1 MEIKVAYKS
10 KKINP
15 IVFLV
20 LAAITIISLRWITHY
35 SFYPSEPLINKI
47 IVDLGDHMYFPYIL
61 NLSNLDFS
69 PDYLLDYSPSKIVP
83 IPIYYVIFHSVAY
96 SIFSEYAFI
105 LIEYFSLFL
114 FLYILFKIFQ
124 ELKIS
129 TYFSVILALAV
140 FLLPEFIVYLKNIEI
155 NLINFSIIK
164 NNLYSFSVPRPIISS
179 IYFFWG
185 LLLAIHYY
193 KYKKNNYFFILVGIN
208 LALNFGSLPWHFVI
222 LSLLF
227 LILFSIKILKNNK
240 DYFIL
245 LIKKIFI
252 IFISFLLFSLPF
264 IIIIFFS
271 AFSDFTSKIGSIYLN
286 FEQKKILL
294 DYLLSR
300 FLSLRFLIVFFAN
313 TIFLFFLLKKQNI
326 FCKETIIVLYL
337 FFISSCISPILFLF
351 IPMVI
356 TEFYHFTDLVVV
368 IGICLFF
375 IYITLV
381 FATFLGQNSKAN
393 KFYNFVSKKNLIF
406 LLLILF
412 LSITFNFNY
421 LLNYKKNS
429 NPDFRKDLNTL
440 YNYLNKN
447 NYNQKLNIVLT
458 FDKKIQ
464 VWWLLLGNKKL
475 STIDCTFTSLKL
487 NDLELSFID
496 NLKFLNIS
504 EENFQRIIDNR
515 KVRWRY
521 FNKYINYMSYSKYQ
535 ANSLT
540 TYKNS
545 QNFNNDVLTF
555 IRNSSPLLTQQIAVP
570 HEEIKRLTALFDRTN
585 NINFINPDIII
596 LEKKSLVAQYS
607 SISLNK
613 YCALTETKY
622 FDIYLNSEKTNC
634 DLL

>member
-1 MEIKVAYKS
+1 MESKVVYKS

-15 IVFLV
+15 IILLL
-20 LAAITIISLRWITHY
+20 LATVTIISLRWITYY

-47 IVDLGDHMYFPYIL
+47 ISDLGDHMYFPFIL
-61 NLSNLDFS
+61 NLSNLDLN
-69 PDYLLDYSPSKIVP
+69 PDYLLNYSPSKI
-83 IPIYYVIFHSVAY
+83 IPIQIYYLIFHSVAY
-96 SIFSEYAFI
+96 SIVGEYSFI
-105 LIEYFSLFL
+105 LIEYCSLFL
-114 FLYILFKIFQ
+114 FLYTLFKIFQ

-129 TYFSVILALAV
+129 SYFSVIFALVV
-140 FLLPEFIVYLKNIEI
+140 FLLPEFIVYLKKIEI
-155 NLINFSIIK
+155 NLINFDIIK
-164 NNLYSFSVPRPIISS
+164 NLYSFNIPRPIISS

-193 KYKKNNYFFILVGIN
+193 KYKKNNFFFILVGIN
-208 LALNFGSLPWHFVI
+208 LALNYGSFPFHFAI

-227 LILFSIKILKNNK
+227 LILFSIKIIKNNK

-252 IFISFLLFSLPF
+252 IFTSFLLFTSPL
-264 IIIIFFS
+264 IIILFFS
-271 AFSDFTSKIGSIYLN
+271 EFFDYANKVGAIYPN

-294 DYLLSR
+294 DYLLSH

-313 TIFLFFLLKKQNI
+313 TIFLFFLLKKQNV
-326 FCKETIIVLYL
+326 FCKKTITVLYL
-337 FFISSCISPILFLF
+337 FFISSCISPLLCLLVTPVIL
-351 IPMVI
+351 
-356 TEFYHFTDLVVV
+356 EFYCFTDLVVI

-375 IYITLV
+375 IYIALIFTTV
-381 FATFLGQNSKAN
+381 LGQNSKAY
-393 KFYNFVSKKNLIF
+393 KFYNFVSKKNFSF

-412 LSITFNFNY
+412 LSITFNYNY
-421 LLNYKKNS
+421 FLNYKKNS